1 MGGNA
6 RRGSGERVLESRH
19 LIGLFLVVVVLC
31 CVFFTLG
38 YVMGRTEYA
47 PSFRA
52 AAAEIT
58 REVSPG
64 RAHPSAPPPAPDVS
78 GGTAASGAAPS
89 SEWDFYSTKKPD
101 AKRELSKPSSSSAK
115 PVTPAKPATPVAAPP
130 AASPKPAA
138 AGAKSARYQP
148 PRIPRGAI
156 VLQLAALT
164 RESDALAMADALQ
177 QKQFPA
183 FVVTPTADNL
193 YRIQVGPYADLQS
206 ADLAKRSLEREGF
219 KAILKR

>member
-38 YVMGRTEYA
+38 YVMGRTEYG
-47 PSFRA
+47 PSFQA
-52 AAAEIT
+52 AASGIA
-58 REVSPG
+58 RDGSPG
-64 RAHPSAPPPAPDVS
+64 RAPSPPPSAAPDVS

-101 AKRELSKPSSSSAK
+101 AKLEPPKVSSN
-115 PVTPAKPATPVAAPP
+115 PAKPATPGAAAP
-130 AASPKPAA
+130 AAPPKPAA

-156 VLQLAALT
+156 ILQLAALT

-193 YRIQVGPYADLQS
+193 YRVQVGPYADLQS
-206 ADLAKRSLEREGF
+206 ANLAKRSLEREGF
-219 KAILKR
+219 KSILKR

>member
-6 RRGSGERVLESRH
+6 RRGGGERVLESRH

-38 YVMGRTEYA
+38 YVMGRTEYG

-58 REVSPG
+58 RDGGPA
-64 RAHPSAPPPAPDVS
+64 RAHSSPPSAPDAS
-78 GGTAASGAAPS
+78 GGTAASGAGSS

-101 AKRELSKPSSSSAK
+101 AKLEPPKVSSN
-115 PVTPAKPATPVAAPP
+115 PAKPATPGVAAP
-130 AASPKPAA
+130 AAPPKPAA
-138 AGAKSARYQP
+138 AGARLARYQP
-148 PRIPRGAI
+148 PRIPRGAVI
-156 VLQLAALT
+156 LQLAALT
-164 RESDALAMADALQ
+164 RESDALALADALQ

-193 YRIQVGPYADLQS
+193 YRVQVGPYADLQS
-206 ADLAKRSLEREGF
+206 ANLAKRSLEREGF

>member
-6 RRGSGERVLESRH
+6 RRASGERVLETRH

-38 YVMGRTEYA
+38 YVMGRTEYG

-64 RAHPSAPPPAPDVS
+64 RAHPSTPPAAPNVS
-78 GGTAASGAAPS
+78 GGTAASGAPS

-101 AKRELSKPSSSSAK
+101 AKPELSKPSSS
-115 PVTPAKPATPVAAPP
+115 PAKPATPVAAPP